1 MVISRE
7 MTHSFS
13 RIFLWLFVAA
23 ILAAADVTGIWEGQ
37 VTNPKGDVQDVAF
50 KFQLSGNTVS
60 GKMFGDEFDL
70 PIEEGS
76 TSGDQIKFVV
86 TTTNYYS
93 GNKVRF
99 LYTGT
104 IRGNEIELSRERI
117 PDPEKK
123 DSDKRDSVKQTFK
136 IKRL

>member
-1 MVISRE
+1 
-7 MTHSFS
+7 MTRSFS
-13 RIFLWLFVAA
+13 RIFLWLFAA
-23 ILAAADVTGIWEGQ
+23 AVLPAADVTGIWAGQ
-37 VTNPKGDVQDVAF
+37 VTSPKGDVQDVAF
-50 KFQLSGNTVS
+50 KFQLSGNTVT

-93 GNKVRF
+93 GSKVKF
-99 LYTGT
+99 FYNGT
-104 IRGNEIELSRERI
+104 VQGNEIELSRERA
-117 PDPEKK
+117 PEPEKK
-123 DSDKRDSVKQTFK
+123 DSDKRDNVKQTFK